1 MTEYVLV
8 TNWTQADFIAECNQK
23 LAEGYTPIGGVS
35 LSAPST
41 QSVKYAQAFGK

>member
-8 TNWTQADFIAECNQK
+8 TDWTRDTFIALCNEK
-23 LAEGYTPIGGVS
+23 LAQGYTPIGGVS
-35 LSAPST
+35 LTAPTT